1 MLTERIAADPA
12 AVLAAWSAGP
22 PAPADPWLG
31 LWRAADAQITAAVEV
46 ELGDALSEPAV
57 ARGLGAWLPGDAAL
71 VVASS
76 MPIRD
81 IEEFMAARE
90 DPPRVLAN
98 RGANGID
105 GTVST
110 AYGVAA
116 AHDGPVVL
124 LIGDVALAHDLGGLL
139 AGRRLGLSLTIVLI
153 DNDGGGIFSFL
164 PVASQRDAFETHVAT
179 PHGLDFAHAA
189 ALYGAPMCRPAR
201 PRAAR
206 CRADRDR
213 LARHHDRRGPHRARG
228 QPRPAP
234 AHRRA
239 GPGRAQRSRRAR
251 GLSRSGR
258 EQRQQRL
265 QLDLG
270 LGQLLGRV
278 GIAHDPGPGEQPRPR
293 PAEQRAAQ
301 GHAELAVAG
310 GVDPAQRGGVQSPG
324 QSPPAPG

>member
-1 MLTERIAADPA
+1 MAGRTGRRRQLAIDPEGAWQDPDSVLSERIAADPA
-12 AVLAAWSAGP
+12 AVMAAWSAGP

-31 LWRAADAQITAAVEV
+31 LWRAADGQITAAVEA

-189 ALYGAPMCRPAR
+189 ALYGARHVRADTPAAL
-201 PRAAR
+201 RAAVAAGIAGTGTTIVEVR
-206 CRADRDR
+206 TERAANLD
-213 LARHHDRRGPHRARG
+213 L
-228 QPRPAP
+228 
-234 AHRRA
+234 HRRIA
-239 GPGRAQRSRRAR
+239 ARALAALNVPVEPG
-251 GLSRSGR
+251 
-258 EQRQQRL
+258 
-265 QLDLG
+265 
-270 LGQLLGRV
+270 V
-278 GIAHDPGPGEQPRPR
+278 
-293 PAEQRAAQ
+293 
-301 GHAELAVAG
+301 
-310 GVDPAQRGGVQSPG
+310 
-324 QSPPAPG
+324 